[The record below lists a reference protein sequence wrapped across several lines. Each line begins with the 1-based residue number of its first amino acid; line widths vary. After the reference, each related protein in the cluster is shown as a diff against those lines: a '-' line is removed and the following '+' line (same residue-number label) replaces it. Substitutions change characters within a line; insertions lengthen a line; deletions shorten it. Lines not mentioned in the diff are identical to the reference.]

1 MGQVACG
8 MVWRCPGGRARPLL
22 PLALEAKQARY
33 TNPHQGRGP
42 QFLKSSDVQRAPVCL
57 GRGLCPLD
65 HSRSASGD
73 PAMGPGGVSDAAA
86 LEAVGPTPLFV
97 VAEASSNESGLVE
110 PRRDLSPGCRGARRH
125 KCGGAAETETP
136 RDASQGCPCPS
147 QSRWCVRFKDPFDDR
162 DPQTKSQFAW
172 AGPVGSAESS
182 EPTPRS
188 MSLSDCRTGDLSA
201 KRPSEP
207 TARSGWPGCPP
218 PIARLRRPGVTLLC
232 STGSSTRASRPSELW
247 RPTRS
252 QPTRDR
258 PCSSPSS
265 PPGAGRRPAQRSSTR
280 SSCRTSRGGYVPGM
294 TAATTA
300 TRIQPGQRCCRT
312 SCGPG
317 TQLRWVRSCP
327 LSRSRLAR
335 PSDHPHRR

>member
-22 PLALEAKQARY
+22 PLALEAQQARY

-110 PRRDLSPGCRGARRH
+110 PRRDLSPGCRGARRL

-147 QSRWCVRFKDPFDDR
+147 QSRWCVRFKVPFDDR
-162 DPQTKSQFAW
+162 DPQIS
-172 AGPVGSAESS
+172 P
-182 EPTPRS
+182 
-188 MSLSDCRTGDLSA
+188 SL
-201 KRPSEP
+201 
-207 TARSGWPGCPP
+207 GWPGRERR
-218 PIARLRRPGVTLLC
+218 IIRTDASVHGHEKVLGYGQLR
-232 STGSSTRASRPSELW
+232 
-247 RPTRS
+247 
-252 QPTRDR
+252 
-258 PCSSPSS
+258 SPLVAMKVPAFGHEKS
-265 PPGAGRRPAQRSSTR
+265 PPLTEVST
-280 SSCRTSRGGYVPGM
+280 
-294 TAATTA
+294 
-300 TRIQPGQRCCRT
+300 
-312 SCGPG
+312 
-317 TQLRWVRSCP
+317 
-327 LSRSRLAR
+327 
-335 PSDHPHRR
+335 